1 MDKEERQKRIA
12 ECNTLEELQA
22 LGEELG
28 YKPGWIRHRFA
39 AALRMPL
46 PPQWAERI
54 GA

>member
-28 YKPGWIRHRFA
+28 YKPGWAVHVHQSREGWQDQN
-39 AALRMPL
+39 PGVVD
-46 PPQWAERI
+46 E
-54 GA
+54 